1 MVRKLLLLLCI
12 AFVVIGYAYP
22 CVVLPVGTY
31 NGQISETETRSYK
44 FGWGGMVDITSKVK
58 NEKEEQEAAV
68 TITQYYKLKGDRILI
83 CENEKFE
90 ENVEELQICSIYKIS
105 GIGDEGQNANCT
117 NIGSIVLTSCVGFV
131 AVLLILSIPSKRKIA
146 KDVEARLDRK
156 KGR

>member
-1 MVRKLLLLLCI
+1 
-12 AFVVIGYAYP
+12 
-22 CVVLPVGTY
+22 
-31 NGQISETETRSYK
+31 
-44 FGWGGMVDITSKVK
+44 MVDITSKVK

-90 ENVEELQICSIYKIS
+90 EGVEELQICSIYKIS

-131 AVLLILSIPSKRKIA
+131 AILLILSIPSKRKIA